1 MTRYWINFKGNQ
13 SGPHSVEELEK
24 MGVDKTAYVW
34 HSGLPDWVKITKVPE
49 LNQMLERMAAGA
61 SYAPDSGEEPAP
73 QAVTNETPEHT
84 AEVVPELPPLCRQP
98 GYAMGAAPQQPG
110 YAPQYASGAAGYH
123 GAQATAEAT
132 PCPPTNLVWAIIS
145 TVCCCW
151 PLGVLGI
158 IFACLTKK
166 KYKEGDYL
174 KAEKYSE
181 YGAWA
186 IIASIMLGLVSMPL
200 ACSHYIIQGL
210 G

>member
-34 HSGLPDWVKITKVPE
+34 HSGLDDWVKITKVPE
-49 LNQMLERMAAGA
+49 LSQMLERMAASEGYAAAGA
-61 SYAPDSGEEPAP
+61 DEP
-73 QAVTNETPEHT
+73 QAVASEEPGVIVEET
-84 AEVVPELPPLCRQP
+84 PELPPLYGQP
-98 GYAMGAAPQQPG
+98 GNVMGTAPQQLG
-110 YAPQYASGAAGYH
+110 YAPHYASEATGYH
-123 GAQATAEAT
+123 ATAQGGQ
-132 PCPPTNLVWAIIS
+132 CPPTNLVWAIIS
-145 TVCCCW
+145 TICCCW

-158 IFACLTKK
+158 IFAFQTKK
-166 KYKEGDYL
+166 KYKEGNYL

-186 IIASIMLGLVSMPL
+186 IIASIILGLISTPL
-200 ACSHYIIQGL
+200 ACSHYIFQGL